1 MFAGNPI
8 ENLRRC
14 DRFLRRMGIQGP
26 SNSAPAVLDYL
37 LGKLLR
43 LGCRLEF
50 AGCTNGPALLI
61 VALGRYVS
69 TIGNVPSIVIRHVL
83 NFQQTLRAA
92 ASGMSRI
99 WRSATSSS
107 SPGLRG
113 KVRLLQATCRSG
125 RTRTAPESSVPDK
138 LVHAR

>member
-43 LGCRLEF
+43 LGFRLEF

-92 ASGMSRI
+92 AAGKQLPTYSRLHQQVNS
-99 WRSATSSS
+99 RGFA
-107 SPGLRG
+107 LR
-113 KVRLLQATCRSG
+113 R
-125 RTRTAPESSVPDK
+125 P
-138 LVHAR
+138 